1 LLPAVVEAT
10 TTRHGRAIAAEATA
24 VVSVSGRQSSEWPPT
39 GGDLGMGGGGGDSRV
54 SGSNKQD
61 WSMI

>member
-1 LLPAVVEAT
+1 MLPAVAEAT
-10 TTRHGRAIAAEATA
+10 TTLHGRAIAAEAAT
-24 VVSVSGRQSSEWPPT
+24 VVSVSGLQSSQWPPT

-61 WSMI
+61 WSRI